1 MIFYFACFLKEV
13 KLQGFREYLACL
25 ILYSLHELYSGNNNF
40 EIKGMNM
47 IKIINIYVSG
57 KYLHDLSFTCM
68 ICLLLALFVLP
79 VIFLLLA

>member
-25 ILYSLHELYSGNNNF
+25 ILYSLHELV

-79 VIFLLLA
+79 VLFLLLA